1 MGETQARGQNL
12 LTLRIIWGSLL
23 MSIAIYGVVA
33 AVVAKTMTATVA
45 GGAANPIVLVLGV
58 VALMMALM
66 AIFVPRAA
74 MRRSEERGSIAPPDP
89 SAPPSVPPNVFTAL
103 IIRWAMLEAV
113 AILGLVA
120 ALITAD
126 PRAFIPLGVVAI
138 AGMLLSYP
146 GDSVAAR
153 A

>member
-58 VALMMALM
+58 AALVMAVM

-74 MRRSEERGSIAPPDP
+74 MRRGGERAPIAPPDP

-120 ALITAD
+120 ALIIAD
-126 PRAFIPLGVVAI
+126 PRAFIPLGAVAI